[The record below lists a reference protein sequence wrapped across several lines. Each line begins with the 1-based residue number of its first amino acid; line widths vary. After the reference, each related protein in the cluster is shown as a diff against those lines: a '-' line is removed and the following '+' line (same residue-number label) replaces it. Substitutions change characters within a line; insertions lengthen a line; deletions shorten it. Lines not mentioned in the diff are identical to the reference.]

1 MNQVN
6 YHESIVIPTL
16 QKKIQELQNTNLV
29 LEVALLVEQAKNKEY
44 LLNNQKEIDDSKGR
58 EQSMALVKQKLNDCS
73 DAKRLLEQSKT
84 NIENEWIREKGLK
97 DNILEE
103 YNKLK
108 IFISQ
113 EKPQEKEQQIS
124 LKTKNIKV
132 M

>member
-1 MNQVN
+1 MN

-16 QKKIQELQNTNLV
+16 QKKIQDLQNTNLV

>member
-1 MNQVN
+1 MN

>member
-16 QKKIQELQNTNLV
+16 QKKIQDLQNTNLV